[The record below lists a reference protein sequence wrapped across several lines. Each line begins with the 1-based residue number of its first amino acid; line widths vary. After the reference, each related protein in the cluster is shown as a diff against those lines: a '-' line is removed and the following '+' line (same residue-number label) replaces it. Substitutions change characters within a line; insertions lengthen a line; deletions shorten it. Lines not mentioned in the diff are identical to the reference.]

1 MPFCTA
7 WGAPTLVIDDG
18 GGHSS
23 ILRRMRSGKT
33 GKLTHVTDESVL
45 LDARDGLVIQIVTKA
60 AGKRPKQ
67 LPDRYQ
73 AARGTHI
80 PIQLLVRDRT
90 AR

>member
-1 MPFCTA
+1 
-7 WGAPTLVIDDG
+7 
-18 GGHSS
+18 
-23 ILRRMRSGKT
+23 MRSGKT

-45 LDARDGLVIQIVTKA
+45 LDARDGLVIQIVYQA

-67 LPDRYQ
+67 LLDRYQ